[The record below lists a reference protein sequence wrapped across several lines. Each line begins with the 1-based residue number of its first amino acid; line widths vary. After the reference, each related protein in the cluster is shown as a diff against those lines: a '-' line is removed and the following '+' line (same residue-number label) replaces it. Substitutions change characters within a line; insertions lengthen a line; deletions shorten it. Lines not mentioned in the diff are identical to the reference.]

1 MREHFDRRGIN
12 AYLDTPGGILLAA
25 QHGSR
30 EAAAAALVRAEE
42 LDRAWRRRQAVARAE
57 RYPGSFPSVDDA
69 MNAVPDPLG
78 GGGAWIMGTTDEIVA
93 AVRWISPATGI
104 RNLGGEAESGEV
116 AGVTQS
122 PGRPGLEPADTRPP
136 WAREQG

>member
-1 MREHFDRRGIN
+1 MS
-12 AYLDTPGGILLAA
+12 A

-42 LDRAWRRRQAVARAE
+42 LDRAWRRQQAVARAE
-57 RYPGSFPSVDDA
+57 RYPSVWPSVDDA

-78 GGGAWIMGTTDEIVA
+78 GGGAWITGTTDEIVS

-122 PGRPGLEPADTRPP
+122 PGRPGLEPADVRPP
-136 WAREQG
+136 WNRDG